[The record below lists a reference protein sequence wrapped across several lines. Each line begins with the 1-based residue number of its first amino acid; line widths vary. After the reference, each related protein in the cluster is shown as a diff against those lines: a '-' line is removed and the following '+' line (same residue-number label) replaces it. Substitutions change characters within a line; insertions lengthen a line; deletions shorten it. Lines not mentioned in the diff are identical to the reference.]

1 MLTQNGRVK
10 TLKNTYLD
18 DLFLKSFSTSLRKRQ
33 ACAASRSSRRVHGK
47 EVVDMS
53 KATEGKLPSGAHASK
68 ARSNYPGQ
76 ETETRADGLQN
87 RLKEKVRE
95 VKYDQK

>member
-1 MLTQNGRVK
+1 
-10 TLKNTYLD
+10 
-18 DLFLKSFSTSLRKRQ
+18 
-33 ACAASRSSRRVHGK
+33 
-47 EVVDMS
+47 MS

-95 VKYDQK
+95 VKYDQKALQRARKARYALTGEPAVTPSFKDLPLKK